1 MKEVPVFLVTGFLEG
16 GKSTFVKEIF
26 NDPEFAQGE
35 NITLIVCENGIEEY
49 EESFLKKHNVTLVN
63 VKSKEDFTELFLKE
77 CNKENKPSKVIIE
90 YNGMWEYE
98 VFERIELPEGWE
110 LAQSITPIDA
120 STFESYMNNMKSL
133 LIEQFK
139 NSDLIIFNRCTE
151 NTNKLKYR
159 NSVKAL
165 NGRASMIFE
174 LESGEIDDSPLELPF
189 DLEAPVIEFKDY
201 DYGVWYLDITELP
214 EKYEGKNIKV
224 KGFAGT
230 NPNYPKNIFAFG
242 RNAMTCCEDD
252 IAFLGLL
259 CQTKEP
265 IKLDGKKWVEIEGVI
280 CNKFIENQQRN
291 IPFIAVNRYKF
302 IEKLEDDLIYF

>member
-26 NDPEFAQGE
+26 NDPEFAEDE

-49 EESFLKKHNVTLVN
+49 EESFLKKHNVTQVN
-63 VKSKEDFTELFLKE
+63 VKSKEDFTDLFLKE

-98 VFERIELPEGWE
+98 VFERTELPEGWE
-110 LAQSITPIDA
+110 LAQTITPIDA

-174 LESGEIDDSPLELPF
+174 LESGEIDESPLELPF
-189 DLEAPVIEFKDY
+189 DIEAPIIEFKDY
-201 DYGVWYLDITELP
+201 DYGIWYLDITELP

-224 KGFAGT
+224 KGVAGT

-265 IKLDGKKWVEIEGVI
+265 IKLEGKKWIEIDGVI
-280 CNKFIENQQRN
+280 YNKYIEQQQRN
-291 IPFIAVNRYKF
+291 IPFIAVNSYKF
-302 IEKLEDDLIYF
+302 IDKLEEDLIYF

>member
-1 MKEVPVFLVTGFLEG
+1 MKDVPVFLVTGFLES

-26 NDPEFAQGE
+26 NDPEFSQGE
-35 NITLIVCENGIEEY
+35 NITLIICENGIEEY

-63 VKSKEDFTELFLKE
+63 VKNKEGFTDLFLKE

-98 VFERIELPEGWE
+98 VFDKLELPEGWE
-110 LAQSITPIDA
+110 LAQNITPIDA
-120 STFESYMNNMKSL
+120 STFDSYMNNMKSL

-139 NSDLIIFNRCTE
+139 NSDLIIFNRCNE

-159 NSVKAL
+159 NSIKAL

-189 DLEAPVIEFKDY
+189 DIEAPVIEFKDY
-201 DYGVWYLDITELP
+201 DYGIWYLDITELP

-224 KGFAGT
+224 KGVAGT
-230 NPNYPKNIFAFG
+230 NPKYPKNIFAFG

-252 IAFLGLL
+252 IAFLGVL

-265 IKLDGKKWVEIEGVI
+265 IKLQDKKWIEIEGVI
-280 CNKFIENQQRN
+280 CNKFIQQQQRN
-291 IPFIAVNRYKF
+291 IPFIAVNSYKF
-302 IEKLEDDLIYF
+302 IDKLEDDLIYF

>member
-1 MKEVPVFLVTGFLEG
+1 MKEIPVFLVTGFLEG

-26 NDPEFAQGE
+26 NDPEFTEGE

-49 EESFLKKHNVTLVN
+49 EESFLKKYNITRVN
-63 VKSKEDFTELFLKE
+63 VKSKEDFTDLFLEE

-98 VFERIELPEGWE
+98 FFDKLKLPEGWE

-189 DLEAPVIEFKDY
+189 DIEAPLIEFKDY
-201 DYGVWYLDITELP
+201 DYGIWYLDITELP
-214 EKYEGKNIKV
+214 EKYEGKKIKV
-224 KGFAGT
+224 KGIAGT

-259 CQTKEP
+259 CQTKES
-265 IKLDGKKWVEIEGVI
+265 IKLEGKKWIEIDGVI
-280 CNKFIENQQRN
+280 CNKFIEQQQRN
-291 IPFIAVNRYKF
+291 IPFISVNSYKF
-302 IEKLEDDLIYF
+302 IDKLEEDLIYF